1 MAGQHRPQ
9 PLRHRDRR
17 RLVLGAE
24 ALLQIGQAADVVGER
39 LVRHAVLALHV
50 FRQLGDVAELAL
62 AGGVVHQADQL
73 DPVARV
79 ELVQLGHQRLRTD
92 LGAQVDVVAD
102 PKRVGRDHGQDFR
115 REGAGVAGV
124 FGLVLLNRADA
135 QRVEHRGDADA
146 RQFRVMGHD
155 GRGVRPAHARAGLD
169 VAFQVVGVQ
178 FDHPRRDEVAAAV
191 DRAGRCRA
199 AFVQIGDQPVPDD
212 EAAVGD
218 PVAQDQ

>member
-1 MAGQHRPQ
+1 
-9 PLRHRDRR
+9 
-17 RLVLGAE
+17 
-24 ALLQIGQAADVVGER
+24 
-39 LVRHAVLALHV
+39 
-50 FRQLGDVAELAL
+50 
-62 AGGVVHQADQL
+62 
-73 DPVARV
+73 
-79 ELVQLGHQRLRTD
+79 
-92 LGAQVDVVAD
+92 
-102 PKRVGRDHGQDFR
+102 
-115 REGAGVAGV
+115 
-124 FGLVLLNRADA
+124 
-135 QRVEHRGDADA
+135 
-146 RQFRVMGHD
+146 MGHD